1 MKSEIF
7 LHHAKS
13 RTLLCYHPPET
24 TALRLLAFLVR
35 CCRRQKTPHSH
46 RIASHGMRILP
57 QRCVPRKRGLAL
69 RAKCERDKPA
79 MQNSEAKE

>member
-13 RTLLCYHPPET
+13 RTPMLPSSRNNSPTAAGVFSPVLLPPENSP
-24 TALRLLAFLVR
+24 LA
-35 CCRRQKTPHSH
+35 SH
-46 RIASHGMRILP
+46 RMRILP
-57 QRCVPRKRGLAL
+57 RRCVRCETGLAL

-79 MQNSEAKE
+79 IRNSEAKE